1 MASEIE
7 EEIAQAAKDLLVN
20 KHVKR
25 LTVKDIVEA
34 CQITRQTFYYHF
46 EDIPALFRWMFER
59 DSARTLLEVRSLHG
73 GEEQLRYLF
82 VMGLNALPYVKKGMS
97 GNYRD
102 ELESYLSQYIQRL
115 FGQICDEEGLYQD
128 CTRFE
133 VKLILRYHSQ
143 AILGLSATGRR
154 TTPKIW
160 IKLSTRYFAFSPREF
175 PQGKKTP
182 KRSSSNTNCT
192 KEPKCFLHFGS
203 FVYTLFIL

>member
-143 AILGLSATGRR
+143 AILGLFRDWTEDDTKNLDQIVHTVFRILTEG
-154 TTPKIW
+154 I
-160 IKLSTRYFAFSPREF
+160 SPRE
-175 PQGKKTP
+175 KNSEK
-182 KRSSSNTNCT
+182 
-192 KEPKCFLHFGS
+192 
-203 FVYTLFIL
+203 VVI